1 MQLMMTDMGLAPEVL
16 LKFVQ
21 YKCKL
26 STANPRGSNIMLS
39 L

>member
-1 MQLMMTDMGLAPEVL
+1 MQLMMTDMGLAPEIL

-26 STANPRGSNIMLS
+26 STANHVVALIIIMD
-39 L
+39 